1 MTDSLS
7 SNLKQ
12 TKWPLRLKMFF
23 VVIMAFSFMPWE
35 FIFPI
40 QIRDKTLIWFSSTEM
55 GLIGLLGLLCT
66 VMIYIRRNNGQFSI
80 VAIILL
86 GFLSITVGFM
96 LFISS
101 VIPAFRWYD
110 TDVYRN
116 GNDYLVIQE
125 QETFVTSN
133 QTYPRVIRTS
143 SPYSMIRIVEEQID
157 LNDHDSRFEGN
168 AITYGGKMWNK
179 ELKKE

>member
-1 MTDSLS
+1 
-7 SNLKQ
+7 
-12 TKWPLRLKMFF
+12 MFF
-23 VVIMAFSFMPWE
+23 VVIMAFSFTPWE
-35 FIFPI
+35 SIFPI
-40 QIRDKTLIWFSSTEM
+40 QIIDKTLIWFTSTEM
-55 GLIGLLGLLCT
+55 GLTGLLGLLCT
-66 VMIYIRRNNGQFSI
+66 VIIYIRRNNSRFSI

-86 GFLSITVGFM
+86 GVFSVAVGLMLFLSF
-96 LFISS
+96 

-133 QTYPRVIRTS
+133 ETYPRVIRTS

-157 LNDHDSRFEGN
+157 LNDYDSRFEGN
-168 AITYGGKMWNK
+168 AITYEGKMWNK